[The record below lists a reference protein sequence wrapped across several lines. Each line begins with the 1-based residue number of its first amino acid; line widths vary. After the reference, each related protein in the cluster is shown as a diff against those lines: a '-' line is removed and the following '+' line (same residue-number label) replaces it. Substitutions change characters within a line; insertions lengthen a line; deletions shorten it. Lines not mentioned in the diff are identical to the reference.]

1 MPTITKTNQPS
12 KAASESPSFE
22 PSGSPKPTQSGF
34 IMGPDG
40 SIIPRPTEIPTVVP
54 TATPTLFPSMMSSQA
69 PSEQLSISPSTASS
83 YAPSSSPSESSIVL
97 ETDIKSPDEL
107 YGDEWW

>member
-1 MPTITKTNQPS
+1 MPSHSPTDTKP
-12 KAASESPSFE
+12 SPSE
-22 PSGSPKPTQSGF
+22 HPLISLSK
-34 IMGPDG
+34 D
-40 SIIPRPTEIPTVVP
+40 P
-54 TATPTLFPSMMSSQA
+54 TATPLFPSIMSSQA
-69 PSEQLSISPSTASS
+69 PSEQSS